1 MVRHCA
7 LCRNN
12 VFEMLYVENFVPR
25 CRRDSN
31 ALPNVS
37 VVSTKQAICCQ
48 TLVSATIVHTA
59 HYVSKAED
67 KPGKIVTSMGE
78 ASFNLHLPS
87 FPRWKGPGF

>member
-25 CRRDSN
+25 CKQDSN
-31 ALPNVS
+31 VS
-37 VVSTKQAICCQ
+37 IVLTSCCQ
-48 TLVSATIVHTA
+48 ALVSATIVHTA
-59 HYVSKAED
+59 HYVSKTED